1 MRQYDHKDSTAP
13 VLIVTHKTTQSA
25 VKEAIAAFASTAVV
39 SGDPVAIRIEAV

>member
-1 MRQYDHKDSTAP
+1 
-13 VLIVTHKTTQSA
+13 